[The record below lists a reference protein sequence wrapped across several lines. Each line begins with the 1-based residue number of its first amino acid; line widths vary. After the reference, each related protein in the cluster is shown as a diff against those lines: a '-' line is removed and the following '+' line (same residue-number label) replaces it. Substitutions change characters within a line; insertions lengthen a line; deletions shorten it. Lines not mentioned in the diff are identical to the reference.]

1 MKIRGRLVKQARYY
15 WLLLADG
22 HLSRKL
28 FGEMLGR
35 IWALPVPGG

>member
-1 MKIRGRLVKQARYY
+1 MSISATRDKARYY

-22 HLSRKL
+22 HLNRNL
-28 FGEMLGR
+28 FGAMLGR